1 MATSNN
7 NNRAANYTQNTIAPD
22 APMTLIGNLGKDP
35 EQDQTKGG
43 TAVAKFALATE
54 RYDFQKKESVTVWI
68 NVQAF
73 GALVPGII
81 KNLRKGSTVQVVTE
95 ALQAYINLNADKP
108 EIAFSCSARHVKFI
122 NNYGSGN
129 GGSNGGGN
137 RNSGNGRDNHDANG
151 YGDNSDYETSDV
163 PGWTGD
169 QLSDIPF

>member
-22 APMTLIGNLGKDP
+22 APMTLTGNLGKDP

-43 TAVAKFALATE
+43 TAVAKFSLATE
-54 RYDFQKKESVTVWI
+54 RYDFQKKEQVTVWV
-68 NVQAF
+68 NVKAF
-73 GALVPGII
+73 GAQVPGIM

-95 ALQAYINLNADKP
+95 AIQAYINLNADKP
-108 EIAFSCSARHVKFI
+108 EIAFSCAARHVKFI
-122 NNYGSGN
+122 NNYGNSEGGSGN
-129 GGSNGGGN
+129 RRSGGSG
-137 RNSGNGRDNHDANG
+137 RNSQNDGNG

>member
-22 APMTLIGNLGKDP
+22 APITLTGNLGKDP

-43 TAVAKFALATE
+43 TDVAKFSIATE
-54 RYDFQKKESVTVWI
+54 RYDFQKKEGVTVWV
-68 NVQAF
+68 NVKAF
-73 GALVPGII
+73 GAQVPAIM

-95 ALQAYINLNADKP
+95 ALEAYINLNADKP
-108 EIAFSCSARHVKFI
+108 EIQFSCAARHVKFI
-122 NNYGSGN
+122 NNYGSG
-129 GGSNGGGN
+129 NGGGN

-151 YGDNSDYETSDV
+151 YGDNSQYETSDV